1 MDIHSTLKTVVPELS
16 SELRQHLMTI
26 GELEHYEKD
35 ELILDYG
42 IQACF
47 LPIILEGNARVM
59 R

>member
-42 IQACF
+42 C
-47 LPIILEGNARVM
+47 LLYTSPSPRD
-59 R
+59 